1 MKLVN
6 WFRSIEENLIAS
18 LLVVMTLLVFI
29 EVVMRFVFNSGLH
42 WIQEVTLYC
51 SAWLVL
57 LGASW
62 GVREGAHIGVDA
74 FVKLL
79 PHKQRKLLTL
89 VALALCLFYCSLFL
103 YGSWVY
109 LSKLHSIGIE
119 MEDLPIQ
126 KWQAMS
132 ILFIG
137 FILLTIRLLQLL
149 WSIITGKQDGFHI
162 VDEAQE
168 SMHIARELEEMQ
180 AKEAQKNGLDTPN
193 NRPNGGAL

>member
-119 MEDLPIQ
+119 MEDLPIE
-126 KWQAMS
+126 KWKAMS
-132 ILFIG
+132 VLFIG
-137 FILLTIRLLQLL
+137 FVLLVVRFLEVG
-149 WSIITGKQDGFHI
+149 WKVITNQQDGFHLA
-162 VDEAQE
+162 DEAKE
-168 SMHIARELEEMQ
+168 SMQLADEL
-180 AKEAQKNGLDTPN
+180 KKS
-193 NRPNGGAL
+193 